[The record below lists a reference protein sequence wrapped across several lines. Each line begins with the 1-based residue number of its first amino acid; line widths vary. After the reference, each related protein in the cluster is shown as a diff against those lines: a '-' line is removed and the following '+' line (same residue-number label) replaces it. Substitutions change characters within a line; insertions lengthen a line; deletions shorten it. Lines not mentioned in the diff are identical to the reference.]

1 MAWHWPGQLTAA
13 GAKTLCAALRD
24 CKTLLVLDLGTNSI
38 GDAGP
43 LGRISSHLI
52 SSHLISS
59 IHLIS
64 FHPSIHPSIHPPIHP
79 STHPPIHSTHQQRPP
94 AALMGVASRAAQ
106 WLSRSR
112 GDSGAWRALACGLL
126 HICAFVL
133 LHFLCFC
140 VFVLVCS
147 RVRLCPCSWV
157 GRRQSRGSVS
167 KLGWLAYAAPAR
179 RRAFCS
185 QAHTHECVALRELL
199 R

>member
-43 LGRISSHLI
+43 LGPISSHLI
-52 SSHLISS
+52 HPL
-59 IHLIS
+59 
-64 FHPSIHPSIHPPIHP
+64 HPS
-79 STHPPIHSTHQQRPP
+79 
-94 AALMGVASRAAQ
+94 AAAAGSADGCRVARR

-126 HICAFVL
+126 YICAFVLLHICAFVL
-133 LHFLCFC
+133 LHICA
-140 VFVLVCS
+140 FVLLHICAFAHLCS
-147 RVRLCPCSWV
+147 CARACGCARAVGWV
-157 GRRQSRGSVS
+157 GGRVGDRSVS